1 MGLTKEVFSDSFKTS
16 LGKENKGGVESLAEQ
31 WAKKYLHNLQVDEDD
46 QETIHTVSLKE
57 GVSQGG

>member
-1 MGLTKEVFSDSFKTS
+1 MGLPKDVFGGSFKAS
-16 LGKENKGGVESLAEQ
+16 LGEENKGGVESLAQQ

-46 QETIHTVSLKE
+46 KQTIHTVSLKE